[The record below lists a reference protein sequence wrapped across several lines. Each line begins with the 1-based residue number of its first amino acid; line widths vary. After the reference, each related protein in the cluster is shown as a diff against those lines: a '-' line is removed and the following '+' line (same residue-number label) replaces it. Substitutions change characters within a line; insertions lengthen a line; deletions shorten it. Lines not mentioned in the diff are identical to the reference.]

1 MIRKSRVG
9 VVYNH
14 KLKNGKYIAYMVI
27 SSSDECTEV
36 AFEHSGPYR
45 KQLPHR
51 ADMPNASSIMRFWY
65 KTSFREIKRVIRA
78 TPLDRILNESLSLDA
93 LAHKKS
99 PDQLPNTPLHI
110 SFFSPDHFKDTMALL
125 SDSITQRGYMRQST
139 VGQACQ
145 IIDAMW
151 STASAEDR
159 DLLRAFF
166 DSNFTRLFRLHP
178 DALKLFNSEAF
189 RNPVMDTLL
198 LCCSLFIDKEVTFAE
213 LEQGCRSD
221 PIRFF
226 DSVNLDNW
234 NSVELETLT
243 AFAGSH
249 FRWLLNAPNP
259 QLVREF
265 TPRKFWLSVRLSQG
279 LREYGYEGHNYIL
292 DWLLTPPSQKLL
304 KEAAPYTLPLM
315 TSLVDDVA
323 TATLRRVIGSEN
335 TDTLAGLIKEHTE
348 SVDDYDFNMARVASE
363 LIDTLKE
370 MNGNY
375 FFLPSILGLERSVSN

>member
-78 TPLDRILNESLSLDA
+78 TPLDRILNESL
-93 LAHKKS
+93 
-99 PDQLPNTPLHI
+99 PLGA
-110 SFFSPDHFKDTMALL
+110 SACML

>member
-304 KEAAPYTLPLM
+304 KNFSKRPH
-315 TSLVDDVA
+315 
-323 TATLRRVIGSEN
+323 RI
-335 TDTLAGLIKEHTE
+335 
-348 SVDDYDFNMARVASE
+348 
-363 LIDTLKE
+363 
-370 MNGNY
+370 
-375 FFLPSILGLERSVSN
+375 PSH